1 MCDRPRIVLLA
12 DRPGWAFSQ
21 IARALVRRLSH
32 RYRFRVVHREVERP
46 ALHEDQLDLL
56 YVFFWGDDSY
66 QSFGIPPEKIV
77 KEVAS
82 YRWALEEQYGQ
93 FSLER
98 FVETYLSDCAWVTTP
113 CRRLYQELRGARERV
128 LHCPNGVELDAFR
141 PTRRRSGPLRIG
153 WVGNPADACKGLDD
167 VLVPACEGRFALEAT
182 DGKRSRREVVHLYNR
197 CDVIAI
203 ASTAESQPLPLLEG
217 MACGAFP
224 VATDVGIVPELVR
237 SGTNGLVVE
246 RSPEAFRDAFAWC
259 AERLSHVR
267 RAGAFNAELIAR
279 ERSWDQ
285 LAHRFGELFDGAL
298 GRGPAP
304 SPAATPVT
312 DVRAEA
318 PRPER
323 LRRALSR
330 GQIPLRIAFLTPEFV
345 TEYDTGGGLGNYL
358 RRMTQALLEAGH
370 VPEVFVLSR
379 GAPGPIDFE
388 GVRVMRVRRSDANPV
403 LDAGVRLS
411 WRLGLH
417 RFQPPL
423 LLLNDARRLASALE
437 RRDAERRFDLV
448 QSADY
453 LACGAFVRSIPG
465 RPHLVRC
472 SADGR
477 LWADANGDTSPRRR
491 WETWLE
497 RASLRRADLAYA
509 PSRFVA
515 DQLQRRYGI
524 EVQVLRPPV
533 ALECK
538 PRRDESH
545 DLPERYFIH
554 FGQLAGSKGTLD
566 LARALPRVW
575 EQEPAFAM
583 VWAGPDRTGRLREWW
598 EAWGP
603 QRSRVTWLG
612 ELTKPE
618 LYAVLAEAAAA
629 VLPSRVDNLPN
640 TAIESLLLGVPVIG
654 SAGASIDEL
663 VEPGV
668 TGELVPIG
676 DAEALAAA
684 MLRLWRGQSTARR
697 GFRWNSP
704 LAEEMRPE
712 NAVRN
717 LLRLAGLGS
726 ET

>member
-1 MCDRPRIVLLA
+1 
-12 DRPGWAFSQ
+12 
-21 IARALVRRLSH
+21 
-32 RYRFRVVHREVERP
+32 
-46 ALHEDQLDLL
+46 
-56 YVFFWGDDSY
+56 
-66 QSFGIPPEKIV
+66 
-77 KEVAS
+77 
-82 YRWALEEQYGQ
+82 
-93 FSLER
+93 
-98 FVETYLSDCAWVTTP
+98 
-113 CRRLYQELRGARERV
+113 
-128 LHCPNGVELDAFR
+128 
-141 PTRRRSGPLRIG
+141 
-153 WVGNPADACKGLDD
+153 
-167 VLVPACEGRFALEAT
+167 
-182 DGKRSRREVVHLYNR
+182 
-197 CDVIAI
+197 
-203 ASTAESQPLPLLEG
+203 
-217 MACGAFP
+217 
-224 VATDVGIVPELVR
+224 
-237 SGTNGLVVE
+237 VVE
-246 RSPEAFRDAFAWC
+246 RSAEAFRDAFAWC
-259 AERLSHVR
+259 TEHLSQVR

-304 SPAATPVT
+304 SPTPAATPVA
-312 DVRAEA
+312 DVRAEP
-318 PRPER
+318 PRPDR

-358 RRMTQALLEAGH
+358 HRMTRALLEAGH

-379 GAPGPIDFE
+379 EAPGPIDFG
-388 GVRVMRVRRSDANPV
+388 GVRVVRVRRSDANP
-403 LDAGVRLS
+403 LLQAGVRLS

-417 RFQPPL
+417 RLQPPL
-423 LLLNDARRLASALE
+423 LLLNDARRLSSALA

-453 LACGAFVRSIPG
+453 LACGAFVHSVPG

-491 WETWLE
+491 WETQLE
-497 RASLRRADLAYA
+497 RWSLRRADLAYA

-545 DLPERYFIH
+545 GLPERYFIH
-554 FGQLAGSKGTLD
+554 FGQLAGSKGTPD

-583 VWAGPDRTGRLREWW
+583 VWAGPDRTGRLREWS
-598 EAWGP
+598 EAWGER
-603 QRSRVTWLG
+603 RSRVVWLG

-618 LYAVLAEAAAA
+618 LYAVLAEAEAA

-697 GFRWNSP
+697 GFRWSSP

-717 LLRLAGLGS
+717 LLRLAGVGS
-726 ET
+726 EM